1 MNTDTPLPLA
11 QRLRGLNR
19 PLVIALTAVALVR
32 PLFSV
37 TGLSEALGKPLTP
50 VVLTLAITLTWI
62 LAVGLSRVREPLL
75 TLLAAGV
82 MYALATLVLSGVLSP
97 LLTGKLQGPLA
108 QPMAIIPLILI
119 NLVWGAFCGACA
131 IGLRRMRGIRS

>member
-1 MNTDTPLPLA
+1 MNADTRLPLA

-19 PLVIALTAVALVR
+19 PLVVALTSVALVR

-37 TGLSEALGKPLTP
+37 AGLSEALGKPLTP
-50 VVLTLAITLTWI
+50 VILTLAITLTWI

-75 TLLAAGV
+75 TLVTVGV
-82 MYALATLVLSGVLSP
+82 MYALAAVVLSGALSP

-108 QPMAIIPLILI
+108 QPWAIVPLFLV
-119 NLVWGAFCGACA
+119 NAVWGAFCGTCA

>member
-1 MNTDTPLPLA
+1 M
-11 QRLRGLNR
+11 
-19 PLVIALTAVALVR
+19 IALTAVALVR